1 MEKENLKSERAKEKQ
16 ETKPETAKW
25 DKIWKF

>member
-1 MEKENLKSERAKEKQ
+1 VQKENRKSERAKEKQ
-16 ETKPETAKW
+16 ETKTKTVKW

>member
-16 ETKPETAKW
+16 ETKTEMVKW